1 MTEQQPGDEVYVDD
15 YAGDDEDFEALAQA
29 AEAVAEHE
37 YDEIEIVEP
46 TVPTLP
52 VVAIIG
58 RPNVG
63 KSTLVNRILGRR
75 EAVVQD
81 VPGVTRDRVRYE
93 ADWAGTD
100 FQLVDTGGW
109 EHDATGMRADIAQQA
124 QRAVDEADVVV
135 FVVDATVGATDA
147 DERVVPILR
156 ASKKPIVLAA
166 NKVDDAGTEADATLP
181 AAIPA

>member
-1 MTEQQPGDEVYVDD
+1 VTEQQPGDEVYVDD

-124 QRAVDEADVVV
+124 
-135 FVVDATVGATDA
+135 
-147 DERVVPILR
+147 
-156 ASKKPIVLAA
+156 
-166 NKVDDAGTEADATLP
+166 
-181 AAIPA
+181 